1 LDYLGQFS
9 DPELVREHMA
19 AAERNEVERT
29 EAELQ
34 EVQKGLSELESQ
46 FLKHLDFL
54 ERELL
59 NEQEFVKAN
68 ESIRSQRDALEAR
81 RQELEVWVNDQ
92 RNKTSTAE
100 RIPGAIR
107 SLLEDFEGMDVRVQK
122 ANLQTILKAAH
133 VRGDEIELEFRS

>member
-1 LDYLGQFS
+1 M
-9 DPELVREHMA
+9 EI
-19 AAERNEVERT
+19 
-29 EAELQ
+29 
-34 EVQKGLSELESQ
+34 Q

-59 NEQEFVKAN
+59 NEREFIKAN
-68 ESIRSQRDALEAR
+68 ESIRSQRDALEVR
-81 RQELEVWVNDQ
+81 RQELEAWVNDQ

-107 SLLEDFEGMDVRVQK
+107 SLLEDLNNVDVRVQK

-133 VRGDEIELEFRS
+133 IRRDEIELEFRS